1 MNQIVESRSFC
12 VFISARKSLM
22 YDFLILRDNM
32 IKMESPYAFAF
43 LAQQQTKTS
52 IVDAIYKK
60 TDHMLKDIH
69 SVSDLFFSEMFQAL
83 RRGETI
89 EIRGFGTF
97 SVQFRKGRKG
107 MRNPKTGELVNTEDH
122 SVVVFRPG
130 KILSAA
136 VRPIV
141 EKDSPDAEK

>member
-1 MNQIVESRSFC
+1 
-12 VFISARKSLM
+12 
-22 YDFLILRDNM
+22 
-32 IKMESPYAFAF
+32 
-43 LAQQQTKTS
+43 
-52 IVDAIYKK
+52 
-60 TDHMLKDIH
+60 MLNDVH
-69 SVSDLFFSEMFQAL
+69 AVSDLFFSEMFEAL
-83 RRGETI
+83 QRGETI

-107 MRNPKTGELVNTEDH
+107 MRNPKTGELVDTVPH

-141 EKDSPDAEK
+141 EQDQKDVAE

>member
-1 MNQIVESRSFC
+1 MS
-12 VFISARKSLM
+12 KS
-22 YDFLILRDNM
+22 
-32 IKMESPYAFAF
+32 KQVSK
-43 LAQQQTKTS
+43 QTKTS

-60 TDHMLKDIH
+60 
-69 SVSDLFFSEMFQAL
+69 
-83 RRGETI
+83 TI

-107 MRNPKTGELVNTEDH
+107 MRNPKTGESVDTQDH

-130 KILSAA
+130 KILSSA

-141 EKDSPDAEK
+141 EKDA

>member
-1 MNQIVESRSFC
+1 MNKQKQANRQ
-12 VFISARKSLM
+12 K
-22 YDFLILRDNM
+22 
-32 IKMESPYAFAF
+32 
-43 LAQQQTKTS
+43 QTKTS
-52 IVDAIYKK
+52 IVDAIYKN
-60 TDHMLKDIH
+60 TNHMLKDIH
-69 SVSDLFFSEMFQAL
+69 AISDLLFSEMFQAL
-83 RRGETI
+83 ERGETI

-107 MRNPKTGELVNTEDH
+107 MRNPKTGELVDTTDH

-141 EKDSPDAEK
+141 EEEMPDAKG